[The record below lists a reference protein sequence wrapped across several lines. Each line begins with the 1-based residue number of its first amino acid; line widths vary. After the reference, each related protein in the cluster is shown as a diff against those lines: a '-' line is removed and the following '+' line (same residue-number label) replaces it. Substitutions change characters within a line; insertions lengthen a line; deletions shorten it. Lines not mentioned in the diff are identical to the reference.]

1 MLIISKDQVIPEG
14 YRKMTEEEIAEDF
27 LKIDSDK
34 NYFVTKNEWMMYF
47 IKTYEKDMDKLDAE
61 GPDSIMKIIQEL
73 SDEFDKIDNDNS
85 KEIDFIEYKEF
96 IENNVYVSIE

>member
-14 YRKMTEEEIAEDF
+14 YRKMTEDEIAEDF

-47 IKTYEKDMDKLDAE
+47 LMMYEKDMAALDAE
-61 GPDSIMKIIQEL
+61 GPDSLMKRIEEI
-73 SDEFDKIDNDNS
+73 SNEFDLIDTNNS
-85 KEIDFIEYKEF
+85 KDIDFLEYKEF
-96 IENNVYVSIE
+96 IENNVYVSID